1 MTLGKFFFSVRAL
14 GKLSEGHGFNFFSI
28 WGKLAVFFSRVRNLL
43 DWVIL
48 QSASID
54 YRYLGLKTYKNNYG
68 KPEKNFELLKN
79 YLISL

>member
-14 GKLSEGHGFNFFSI
+14 GKLSEGHGFNFFDL
-28 WGKLAVFFSRVRNLL
+28 GKTRRFFSRVGNLL

-68 KPEKNFELLKN
+68 KPEKKL
-79 YLISL
+79 